1 MTNREVEKSSILTGL
16 DLQIVRSLQLNPR
29 VSFALMGSVLGV
41 AEQTVARRYRRMVRD
56 GVLRVVGA
64 VDPGALGLTDWIVRL
79 RCRPDGA
86 DALAAALGRREDV
99 SWLHVSAGGSE
110 LQFSLRSRSDAA
122 REDLLLRLPR
132 SAPVLDVAP
141 LMVLR
146 RFLGGRDGGWTAT
159 DSLTTDQIERLTAVP
174 GGRSPSGGE
183 PRARDPRG
191 PAALDPADHRLLDAL
206 SLDGRSSVAAL
217 TAVSGLSA
225 GRVARRLAALEAA
238 EILYFDVDVSLDAIG
253 AHSRATVW
261 AVVEPRRL
269 EQAGRELATHPEVPF
284 CVALTGPHNLSLAV
298 MAATH
303 QELYEY
309 VSTRFAQVE
318 GVLTAEVSPT
328 LRQVKQAGAIVTS
341 GRLAASV

>member
-1 MTNREVEKSSILTGL
+1 MVGIAVENSSSLRLL
-16 DLQIVRSLQLNPR
+16 DLQIVRALQLNPR
-29 VSFALMGSVLGV
+29 VSFSRMGEVLGV
-41 AEQTVARRYRRMVRD
+41 AEQTVARRYRRMARS

-64 VDPGALGLTDWIVRL
+64 VDPAALGLTDWIVRL

-99 SWLHVSAGGSE
+99 SWLHVSSGGSE

-146 RFLGGRDGGWTAT
+146 RFLGGRDGGWIAT
-159 DSLTTDQIERLTAVP
+159 DSLTAEQLAQLAAP
-174 GGRSPSGGE
+174 
-183 PRARDPRG
+183 
-191 PAALDPADHRLLDAL
+191 PAAGPRELGALTPADHRLLDAL
-206 SLDGRSSVAAL
+206 LVDGRASVATLA
-217 TAVSGLSA
+217 TASGLSA
-225 GRVARRLAALEAA
+225 GRTARRLAALEAA
-238 EILYFDVDVSLDAIG
+238 EILYFDIDVSLDAMG

-261 AVVEPRRL
+261 AVVAPRHL
-269 EQAGRELATHPEVPF
+269 ETAGRELATHPEVPF
-284 CVALTGPHNLSLAV
+284 CVALTGPHNLSMAV

-303 QELYEY
+303 HDLYEY

-318 GVLTAEVSPT
+318 GVMTAEVSPT
-328 LRQVKQAGAIVTS
+328 LRQVKQAGAMVAA
-341 GRLAASV
+341 GRLSPVV